1 MMTRPTGQ
9 VGGGQDGDQVGQVSF
24 WRDLDECSRCDRVMM
39 NFTLVVK
46 DLLATYCWRRKG
58 FRYLRH
64 GLLSHNIYMFAEEKW
79 LQG

>member
-1 MMTRPTGQ
+1 
-9 VGGGQDGDQVGQVSF
+9 
-24 WRDLDECSRCDRVMM
+24 M

-64 GLLSHNIYMFAEEKW
+64 IHGLLSHNIEMFAEEKW